1 MRCKVIEEGNGV
13 PVLPVQFDWLHLEI
27 QVDQLKRLGSPCFGG
42 REGLLRHLPLR
53 TSRAK
58 VFRGDF
64 DVQKI
69 LDIFP
74 SLSQHFSR
82 GVREASV
89 HGLKID
95 TVNSGET
102 VVHFSS

>member
-1 MRCKVIEEGNGV
+1 MCSSDLV
-13 PVLPVQFDWLHLEI
+13 PIFPIGFDWLHLKI
-27 QVDQLKRLGSPCFGG
+27 RMDQLKRFCCPCFGSG
-42 REGLLRHLPLR
+42 ERLLGHLSLR
-53 TSRAK
+53 TTGAK
-58 VFRGDF
+58 VFGGDF

-89 HGLKID
+89 HNLEIH
-95 TVNSGET
+95 VIYSGAT
-102 VVHFSS
+102 LVHFCS